1 METLNSRI
9 KLDTRSARNMP
20 TAPAAFTS
28 AIKPAASSAQE
39 ASSTRTGKTPLR
51 AVIVTTVLG
60 AVLGL
65 AGCMSGPDYARPDL
79 AMPDAYRAQATATA
93 TGVDRAPAADLAQWW
108 AGFRDPVLDGLI
120 QRALA
125 QNLDL
130 AAAQARVAQAR
141 AAAGE
146 AATAWLPQGALDG
159 SVSRERQSTVG
170 PLGTI
175 ASQSPGYDRN
185 QTVRT
190 LGAGASWELDLA
202 GGLHR
207 RAEAL
212 RAQADAAEAAHMGV
226 RISIAAETADA
237 YFQLRGAQAALVLM
251 QAQVDTDTRYVGVME
266 DRMRQG
272 VALDRDR
279 DDAVARL
286 RQDDALL
293 PPLRAQVEK
302 QGNRLD
308 VLLGD
313 TPGADVAGVRKNG
326 SPGAYAAGARKND
339 GQGAGGVGFGKDDSP
354 ADAAAVRKNFS
365 VTWTLPGIPG
375 SLQPSALLRRRPDVV
390 AAERRLAAA
399 TAGIGA
405 ALAQYYPDVS
415 LSGLLGFERLGD
427 GNLFSSQAFQPAA
440 LAGLH
445 WRLFD
450 FGRVDAEVAQARG
463 AQAEAWAAYRQA
475 VLRAS
480 EDAENALVTLAQ
492 VDDQA
497 AALQGV
503 LAASTRAEQSAQRG
517 YGQGTAS
524 MVEILLRQREVLQS
538 RRAWVLADVDR
549 ARATVDAYRSLGGG
563 WNAG

>member
-1 METLNSRI
+1 METLN
-9 KLDTRSARNMP
+9 TWARVA
-20 TAPAAFTS
+20 TAT
-28 AIKPAASSAQE
+28 
-39 ASSTRTGKTPLR
+39 TGL
-51 AVIVTTVLG
+51 AL
-60 AVLGL
+60 ALSL
-65 AGCMSGPDYARPDL
+65 AGCMSGPDYARPDI
-79 AMPDAYRAQATATA
+79 AMPDAYHAQATAA
-93 TGVDRAPAADLAQWW
+93 ADRAPAADLAQWW

-125 QNLDL
+125 QSLDL

-251 QAQVDTDTRYVGVME
+251 RAQVDTDTRYVAVME

-313 TPGADVAGVRKNG
+313 SPGADVAGVRRNG
-326 SPGAYAAGARKND
+326 
-339 GQGAGGVGFGKDDSP
+339 SP
-354 ADAAAVRKNFS
+354 ADAAALPKDFS

-503 LAASTRAEQSAQRG
+503 LAASTRAKQSAQRG

-524 MVEILLRQREVLQS
+524 MVEILLREREVLQS

-563 WNAG
+563 WNGQDAQVGQGAGAGVAGQGGPEAQARPDAQRGQDRQDGPGTIS